1 MFHSQ
6 KIFNDAITMIT
17 NKAADLSAVFPHFGG
32 YELSLFEE
40 GQHTEKY
47 KCTLCRKVLKK
58 SLQLL
63 NGPVPKRACYM
74 CYTENIR

>member
-1 MFHSQ
+1 M
-6 KIFNDAITMIT
+6 FNDAITMIT
-17 NKAADLSAVFPHFGG
+17 NKAADLSAVFPHLGG
-32 YELSLFEE
+32 YELLLFEE

-47 KCTLCRKVLKK
+47 KCTLCRKLLKK